1 MLKVSRLVLHPS
13 RFGACSHFSSH
24 VKEIKKIGVVGLG
37 LMGHGVAQVSAMA
50 GYDVV
55 GIESNDVALTAG
67 VTRIHESL
75 SKLTAKDVKKGT
87 ITERQAE
94 EKVSE
99 ILSRIT
105 FSTST
110 HEARDCDLII
120 EAIVEK
126 MDVKL
131 PFYKDLGS
139 KIKPDAIFA
148 SNTSSLQITQMS
160 NISGRPANFV
170 GLHFF
175 NPVQLMRLVE
185 VIRTDSTNDEVF
197 NLMTQYAKSIGKTPV
212 SCSDTPGFIVNRL
225 LIPYLAQAMKMVDR
239 KVATVTDIDVSMQLG
254 AGHPMGPLHLADYV
268 GLDTC
273 FNALEG
279 WVRDYP
285 GDSDFFVPQVLR
297 EKVAKGHFGRKSGK
311 GFYHW
316 NGDKVGEPVRD

>member
-1 MLKVSRLVLHPS
+1 MKQLQ
-13 RFGACSHFSSH
+13 FSTH

-50 GYDVV
+50 GYEVV
-55 GIESNDVALTAG
+55 GIESNDAALTAG
-67 VTRIHESL
+67 VSRIHESL
-75 SKLTAKDVKKGT
+75 GKVLGKDVKKGKM
-87 ITERQAE
+87 TEAE
-94 EKVSE
+94 ANTKKSE
-99 ILSRIT
+99 VLDRMVFT
-105 FSTST
+105 TSIDDA
-110 HEARDCDLII
+110 HDCDLVI
-120 EAIVEK
+120 EAIVER

-131 PFYKDLGS
+131 DFYKNLAD

-160 NISGRPANFV
+160 DISGRPANFV

-197 NLMTQYAKSIGKTPV
+197 NMMGQYVKSISKSPV

-239 KVATVTDIDVSMQLG
+239 KVATVPDIDLSMQLG

-279 WVRDYP
+279 WVKDYP
-285 GDSDFFVPQVLR
+285 GDTDFFVPEVLK
-297 EKVAKGHFGRKSGK
+297 EKVAKGEFGRKSGK

-316 NGDKVGEPVRD
+316 DGDKIGAPVE